1 MAKADKDEPMH
12 CGKKVLK
19 FTVLGDTVGQG
30 RPRFSTH
37 GGFVKTYDPK
47 KSRDEKAAVRLIA
60 QQAMEE
66 QGWTYPSQDMPI
78 SLEIVSYRGIGKSN
92 LRWFAEAANEGMVVP
107 LTKPDN
113 DNCEK
118 LYMDALSGVVYP
130 DDKQV
135 FKNSTVKK
143 YSDRPRTE
151 VTVTGYYLNLGEIKA
166 SANASI
172 KRKKETEKHER
183 QRTPK

>member
-1 MAKADKDEPMH
+1 MADKNEPMH
-12 CGKKVLK
+12 CGKKVLR
-19 FTVLGDTVGQG
+19 FTVLGETVGQG
-30 RPRFSTH
+30 RPRFSTR

-47 KSRDEKAAVRLIA
+47 KSREEKAAVRLIA
-60 QQAMEE
+60 QQAMQE

-78 SLEIVSYRGIGKSN
+78 SIEIVSYRGCGKSK
-92 LRWFAEAANEGMVVP
+92 LRWFVEAANMGLVVP
-107 LTKPDN
+107 LTKPDI

-135 FKNSTVKK
+135 YKICTTKE
-143 YSDRPRTE
+143 YSEQPRTE

-166 SANASI
+166 AANASI
-172 KRKKETEKHER
+172 KRKREIEKHETKKDR
-183 QRTPK
+183 G

>member
-1 MAKADKDEPMH
+1 MADKNEPMH
-12 CGKKVLK
+12 CGKKTLT
-19 FTVLGDTVGQG
+19 FTVLGETVGQG

-37 GGFVKTYDPK
+37 GGFVKAYDPK
-47 KSRDEKAAVRLIA
+47 KSRDEKAAIRLIA
-60 QQAMEE
+60 QQAMQE

-78 SLEIVSYRGIGKSN
+78 SIEIVSYRGCGKSK
-92 LRWFAEAANEGMVVP
+92 LRWFVEAANMGLVVP
-107 LTKPDN
+107 LNKPDA

-135 FKNSTVKK
+135 YRIYAVKK
-143 YSDRPRTE
+143 YAEQPRTE

-166 SANASI
+166 TANANI
-172 KRKKETEKHER
+172 KRKKEMEKHEA
-183 QRTPK
+183 QRKQR